1 MTRKRKKRY
10 FRIVGVALAAMALS
24 APVAQARV
32 DVGTSAPNTGPL
44 YVPGVTDFPQGDTQ
58 INARKLRHDPVS
70 PTTLGAAEPAREA
83 ASTGGFDWSDF
94 AIGAAAGMAAAAI
107 AVGAILLMGR
117 PALGGRRRSAATVA

>member
-1 MTRKRKKRY
+1 MTRKLRRQY
-10 FRIVGVALAAMALS
+10 FRIAGLALAALALS

-32 DVGTSAPNTGPL
+32 DVGTGNPNAGPL
-44 YVPGVTDFPQGDTQ
+44 FVPGVTDFPQGETQ

-83 ASTGGFDWSDF
+83 ASSGGFDGSDF

-107 AVGAILLMGR
+107 AVGAILLIGR
-117 PALGGRRRSAATVA
+117 PALSGRRRSAATVA